1 MKESHADWASWRKCG
16 AMLVAAAALL
26 CGVRPNAIAQSSGGS
41 GTGLAALPD
50 LIPDAQSRMVSPEN
64 PTGER
69 GKGAMASPSADLPFS
84 TAASELGQ
92 GWKVQPFLKLA
103 PHSTTTI
110 MDVEGPGT
118 IEHIWM
124 ATMKDFRGVGRAT
137 VLRFYW
143 DNETSPSVEVP
154 LSDFFAIGSDKF
166 APVNS
171 AAVVDVPAASMNC
184 YWPMPF
190 RKHARVTVTN
200 DSETTIPLFTY
211 QIDYRV
217 SAVSAETAYF
227 HAQWRKATVSRTD
240 AVYTILDGVKGEGK
254 YVGTFL
260 AWAQLSTGWFGEGEV
275 KFFLD
280 GDSQFPTIVGTGTE
294 DYFGADWGFPALYST
309 AYIGNVLDPKST
321 DPDGGPPLHSLYRWH
336 IMDPVSFRQNLK
348 VTIQDLGWRPDG
360 KYQLLGD
367 TIASVAY
374 WYQKEPHAPFPAFPA
389 LTDRWPQ

>member
-1 MKESHADWASWRKCG
+1 MRESHADWASWRKCG
-16 AMLVAAAALL
+16 TMLVAAAALL

-64 PTGER
+64 PTGEK

-124 ATMKDFRGVGRAT
+124 ATMKDFRGIGRAT

-143 DNETSPSVEVP
+143 DDETSPSVEVP
-154 LSDFFAIGSDKF
+154 LSDFFAIGNDKF

-171 AAVVDVPAASMNC
+171 ATVVDVPAASMNC

-200 DSETTIPLFTY
+200 DTEKPLPLFTW
-211 QIDYRV
+211 QI
-217 SAVSAETAYF
+217 AYGLGPVP
-227 HAQWRKATVSRTD
+227 AKA
-240 AVYTILDGVKGEGK
+240 
-254 YVGTFL
+254 
-260 AWAQLSTGWFGEGEV
+260 
-275 KFFLD
+275 
-280 GDSQFPTIVGTGTE
+280 
-294 DYFGADWGFPALYST
+294 
-309 AYIGNVLDPKST
+309 
-321 DPDGGPPLHSLYRWH
+321 
-336 IMDPVSFRQNLK
+336 
-348 VTIQDLGWRPDG
+348 
-360 KYQLLGD
+360 
-367 TIASVAY
+367 
-374 WYQKEPHAPFPAFPA
+374 
-389 LTDRWPQ
+389 